1 MKKEKKNA
9 TTYETAEEFAKD
21 MGISEI
27 EIALLREKNRIIKKL
42 TAKRMELGV
51 SQADVARAVGTRRP
65 AIARME
71 SGQVGHV
78 SMDFLAKVAMVL
90 DASFNVRPKLAA

>member
-1 MKKEKKNA
+1 MKKKNVII
-9 TTYETAEEFAKD
+9 YKTAEEFAKD

-27 EIALLREKNRIIKKL
+27 EIALLREKKRIIKKL
-42 TAKRMELGV
+42 TAKRMEAGI
-51 SQADVARAVGTRRP
+51 SQADVARAIGTKQP

-71 SGQVGHV
+71 SGQISHI

-90 DASFNVRPKLAA
+90 DASFNVKPRLAA